1 LWSIFIKNPVT
12 KVIKA
17 TTECVATGAKKIDSA
32 IEKIYGEVEA
42 EPLSFMHHADNMR
55 GRQLQKVLFPLGIIV
70 ILFKFKLKK
79 TDYGKIY
86 ILPILSHVVTA
97 CIAPPD
103 TAAGKA
109 QQAVDIQ
116 TAAAGTL
123 YIIIPPALYGT
134 VLDDLI
140 ENMRNAKGAN
150 QVLGASRALNAQLDL
165 IMAPVQAKMNTL
177 NPIDAAIVC
186 AYYKFH
192 VKGMGGKH
200 EQVFEG
206 ETGTQ
211 AGEVDLIL
219 PVGPVGCAYGIKIY
233 NLDRTSF
240 VYTEPT
246 DITHLTLG
254 GFVPG
259 SAQQLSVVI
268 VSHGKFVSE
277 SQIISVRAK

>member
-1 LWSIFIKNPVT
+1 MKNIKLNIIQLILIIWLKISEVT
-12 KVIKA
+12 KSVAEKVATIAVPVIK
-17 TTECVATGAKKIDSA
+17 KI
-32 IEKIYGEVEA
+32 KIIHR
-42 EPLSFMHHADNMR
+42 LDNR
-55 GRQLQKVLFPLGIIV
+55 DGKYLQKTLLERGIIV
-70 ILFKFKLKK
+70 ILYKLKIK
-79 TDYGKIY
+79 RSRYGTYY

-103 TAAGKA
+103 TADGKA
-109 QQAVDIQ
+109 QLAVDIQ

-123 YIIIPPALYGT
+123 YITIPPALYGT
-134 VLDDLI
+134 VLDGLI
-140 ENMRNAKGAN
+140 TNMRNAKGAN
-150 QVLGASRALNAQLDL
+150 QVLAASRALNKQLDL
-165 IMAPVQAKMNTL
+165 IMAPIQAKMNTL
-177 NPIDAAIVC
+177 DPIDAAIVC

-192 VKGMGGKH
+192 VKGMGGSH
-200 EQVFEG
+200 AQVFEG

-254 GFVPG
+254 GFVSG
-259 SAQQLSVVI
+259 SLQQLSVVI
-268 VSHGKFVSE
+268 VSHGKFV
-277 SQIISVRAK
+277 